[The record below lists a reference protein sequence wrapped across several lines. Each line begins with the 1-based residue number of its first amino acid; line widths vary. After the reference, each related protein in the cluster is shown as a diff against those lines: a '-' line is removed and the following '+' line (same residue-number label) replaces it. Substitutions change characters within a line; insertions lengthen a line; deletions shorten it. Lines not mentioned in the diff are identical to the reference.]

1 MPISQG
7 GIVGVLLLNSCPK
20 CKGDMT
26 LGNKDQYGW
35 YEQCLQCGYLRDL
48 ETIVQVEEQPA
59 EVKRKVVPSRPKR
72 KAS

>member
-1 MPISQG
+1 
-7 GIVGVLLLNSCPK
+7 
-20 CKGDMT
+20 MT

-48 ETIVQVEEQPA
+48 ETIVQIEEQPA